1 MFKDQGL
8 SNEGQWDSF
17 FTVNCAS
24 KKKLAAC
31 LSIKGKEELVV
42 SVTKALVSL
51 LSSLWVKTNLN
62 KCREWRLILS
72 RAAKAE

>member
-42 SVTKALVSL
+42 SVTKALES
-51 LSSLWVKTNLN
+51 
-62 KCREWRLILS
+62 
-72 RAAKAE
+72 